1 MSLINNTERNQP
13 KIPRV
18 NVPKMQQPFPP
29 NLLFLIVYI
38 RTSYVA
44 TSTFISY
51 FLLFLL
57 YDVSMDYIYAHILS
71 RQQPIDPYVFVFFL
85 SSESSPEILDTRSIR
100 ISTRC
105 AVRKE
110 CRTVVILCSMFKWYG
125 GNEKLVKWW
134 NCSSLNHP
142 VTNGDTVTRYIVKH
156 LTKF

>member
-1 MSLINNTERNQP
+1 MSKFSSMSLINNTERNQP

-29 NLLFLIVYI
+29 NLLFLIVYV

-44 TSTFISY
+44 TSTFI
-51 FLLFLL
+51 LLLIVPLIRCFYGL
-57 YDVSMDYIYAHILS
+57 YIYIYTHILS

-110 CRTVVILCSMFKWYG
+110 CRTVVILCSMFK
-125 GNEKLVKWW
+125 
-134 NCSSLNHP
+134 
-142 VTNGDTVTRYIVKH
+142 
-156 LTKF
+156 